1 MIMTMSKENS
11 GINKIAINQVLI
23 IIDLINDIASED
35 GLSNSSYSE
44 IINRGIIAKTNQVL
58 ELAHQKDIPVIAVK
72 VGFADDYHDIPAGSP
87 MFHHAKEIGAFKL
100 SGPGCDW
107 VEGLALTDSDSF
119 WIKKGVSAFAGNN
132 LADYLKEEGVS
143 TLYFAG
149 VSSLLAIQ
157 SSARLAHD
165 LGFTVYVI
173 EDLCAARTLNQH
185 EESMEALTGLA
196 QIVQLTDL
204 KETWS

>member
-1 MIMTMSKENS
+1 MITTISKENS
-11 GINKIAINQVLI
+11 VINKAIINKALI

-44 IINRGIIAKTNQVL
+44 IIHRDIITKTNQTL
-58 ELAHQKDIPVIAVK
+58 ELADQKSIPVIAVK
-72 VGFADDYHDIPAGSP
+72 VGFADDYHDIPSGSP

-100 SGPGCDW
+100 SGRGCDW
-107 VEGLALTDSDSF
+107 VAELALTDSDSI
-119 WIKKGVSAFAGNN
+119 WVKKGVSAFAGND
-132 LADYLKEEGVS
+132 LADYLKDEGIE

-157 SSARLAHD
+157 SSVRLAHD

-173 EDLCAARTLNQH
+173 EDLCAAGTFKQH

-196 QIVQLTDL
+196 KIIQLTDL
-204 KETWS
+204 KKAWS

>member
-1 MIMTMSKENS
+1 MITTISKENS
-11 GINKIAINQVLI
+11 VMNKALI

-44 IINRGIIAKTNQVL
+44 IIKRDIIVKTNQVL
-58 ELAHQKDIPVIAVK
+58 ELAHQRGISVIAVK

-87 MFHHAKEIGAFKL
+87 MFHHAKEISAFKL
-100 SGPGCDW
+100 SGSGCDW

-132 LADYLKEEGVS
+132 LADYLKDEGIN

-165 LGFTVYVI
+165 LGFTVNVI
-173 EDLCAARTLNQH
+173 EDLCAAGTFKQH
-185 EESMEALTGLA
+185 EESMHALTGLA
-196 QIVQLTDL
+196 KIIQLTDL
-204 KETWS
+204 KKAWS